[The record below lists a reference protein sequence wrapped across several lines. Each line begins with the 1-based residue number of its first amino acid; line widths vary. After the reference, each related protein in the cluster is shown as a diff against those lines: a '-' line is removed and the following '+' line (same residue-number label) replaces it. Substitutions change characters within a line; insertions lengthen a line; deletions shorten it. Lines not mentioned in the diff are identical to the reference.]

1 MKKYSWAITTAL
13 LMVLSLT
20 LRYAAGIHYP
30 AYAIGAVAAGIVLWH
45 YRSNLTALVLILV
58 SSGLFLRFV
67 LRGYAWWGYTFIFI
81 AGLLLLHAYLP
92 VTLWRIVV
100 ALTCIGLAW
109 FCFVEYFVIKNART
123 DRDPGRDYL
132 IVLGAQV
139 RETGPSVVL
148 QYRLDEAA
156 AYLEEN
162 PDTCCIVS
170 GGQGAN
176 EPFPEAEGMR
186 RYLEEKGIA
195 PEGVMEL
202 TFRLDINNRPHQIWD
217 SVYGK
222 KAVTEWK
229 IECVQ
234 DYHAP
239 DGSRRPATRV
249 LFRPHTGR
257 THQLRLAS
265 ADPHGFG
272 VPIIGDTLY
281 GSCAEG
287 ERLMLHASRLC
298 FTHPMTGRRMEF
310 TSPAPF

>member
-1 MKKYSWAITTAL
+1 MKKYSWAITAAL

-132 IVLGAQV
+132 IVLGAAVYKDQ
-139 RETGPSVVL
+139 PSL
-148 QYRLDEAA
+148 TLIRRLEGALD
-156 AYLEEN
+156 YLEQY
-162 PDTCCIVS
+162 PDSVAIVS
-170 GGQGAN
+170 GGQGPG
-176 EPFPEAEGMR
+176 E
-186 RYLEEKGIA
+186 
-195 PEGVMEL
+195 
-202 TFRLDINNRPHQIWD
+202 T
-217 SVYGK
+217 
-222 KAVTEWK
+222 VTEAQAMYDWL
-229 IECVQ
+229 VAAGV
-234 DYHAP
+234 DP
-239 DGSRRPATRV
+239 SRV
-249 LFRPHTGR
+249 LTEPKAASTEEN
-257 THQLRLAS
+257 LRFSFDIIRARGDDPAGKVAIAS
-265 ADPHGFG
+265 SAYHLYRAKSMAAKLGVPDAAGVAAPWGYFFVMLNYFIREAFG
-272 VPIIGDTLY
+272 V
-281 GSCAEG
+281 
-287 ERLMLHASRLC
+287 
-298 FTHPMTGRRMEF
+298 THLWVFGN
-310 TSPAPF
+310 